1 VYRDRAPLHR
11 NVELAEVADVATF
24 LLGPGSRAITG
35 EIIMVD
41 AGYHVV
47 GM

>member
-1 VYRDRAPLHR
+1 
-11 NVELAEVADVATF
+11 VADVATF